1 MKEKAIDSILFQLV
15 EKLNSAEKKMLHLA
29 LPRYGKKESGRA
41 NALSR
46 YLSNSSTNLDAFPL
60 SEKYVLFDRM
70 LLLLTDVGPQRAEV
84 FLRKELNR
92 IQVLTDRQLYT
103 EALRKSEAAI
113 EKARQSWCL
122 PDEFRLREVRALL
135 LLNHYK
141 QRVNDVDLSPEFVL
155 LRKMTHMLE
164 LRQLVLEMYRI
175 EFREGQPH
183 APEQEQAFRDLWN
196 GRFATFSEVDLTPP
210 GLLVL
215 HNARGF
221 VMNRLNDIPASVSH
235 YKKSLALYIQY
246 PRLNVDYAMQRLA
259 IHNNLLVVLA
269 RQNDATVF
277 YAELDSFRA
286 IESDLVKLRRPE
298 LLRRLAIRAIMQELD
313 FLTRQNLFD
322 SATAFVAGKEASIT
336 EMLSKTDASE
346 RHFIYQKFALLFFQ
360 QNDFRQALRWSN
372 RLLDEP
378 ENMVRQDMLYSGF
391 IFNLLIHFELENF
404 GLLESRMRNYRKRFS
419 KEPSWA
425 IFRDLI
431 FPVLRK
437 AAYEDDKKQ
446 QTKMLVNLL
455 AELMRGGH
463 QNEVLFGD
471 LLLWLNKKQTLL
483 PAS

>member
-1 MKEKAIDSILFQLV
+1 MKEKLIDSVLFQLV
-15 EKLNSAEKKMLHLA
+15 EKLGSAEKKALHLA
-29 LPRYGKKESGRA
+29 LPRYGKNESGRSK
-41 NALSR
+41 ALTR
-46 YLSNSSTNLDAFPL
+46 YLSGSSTSLDAFPL
-60 SEKYVLFDRM
+60 SEKYVLFDRI
-70 LLLLTDVGPQRAEV
+70 LLLLTDIGPQRTEV

-92 IQVLTDRQLYT
+92 IQILTDRQLYG

-113 EKARQSWCL
+113 EKAHRSWCL
-122 PDEFRLREVRALL
+122 QEEFRLREVRDLL

-141 QRVNDVDLSPEFVL
+141 QRVGDVDLSPEFVL
-155 LRKMTHMLE
+155 LRKMTRMLE

-183 APEQEQAFRDLWN
+183 APEQERAFRLLWN
-196 GRFATFSEVDLTPP
+196 GKLETFSEVDLTPP

-235 YKKSLALYIQY
+235 YKKSLALFIQY
-246 PRLNVDYAMQRLA
+246 PRLNIDYAMQRLA

-269 RQNDATVF
+269 RQNKADVF
-277 YAELDSFRA
+277 YSELDSFRS
-286 IESDLVKLRRPE
+286 IEADLIKLRRPE

-313 FLTRQNLFD
+313 FLTRQHLFD
-322 SATAFVAGKEASIT
+322 QATTFVAGKEANII

-419 KEPSWA
+419 KERSWA

-437 AAYEDDKKQ
+437 AAYEDDKNT
-446 QTKMLVNLL
+446 QTKILVNLL
-455 AELMRGGH
+455 DKLTAGGH

-471 LLLWLNKKQTLL
+471 LLHWLNKKQVLL